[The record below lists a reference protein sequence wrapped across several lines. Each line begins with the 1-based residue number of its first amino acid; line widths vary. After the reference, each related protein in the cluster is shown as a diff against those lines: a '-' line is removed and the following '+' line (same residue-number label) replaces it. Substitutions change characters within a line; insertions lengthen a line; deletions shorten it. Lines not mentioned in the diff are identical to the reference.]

1 MPDTTTTTTAPA
13 DSPEGAKFQLGP
25 FLIRAANIGGLAI
38 IILVMVFVV
47 YSISPRFLSPFN
59 IFTLTRN
66 LAIDTVIGFA
76 MMVVLACGHM
86 NLAVGSIGVSV
97 IMTTGWLL
105 EGIGLPIPLAIA
117 GGLAAGGVLG
127 WVNGVLTVKT
137 GIHSFVITLATASLY
152 FGAMLI
158 LTKAEA
164 FRELPAAFNALGK
177 ARFGY
182 YSALLVVTG
191 VVAVGLFILFKF
203 SVIGRQILA
212 AGANPVAAE
221 MSGAPV
227 GRALVTAHTLSGLIA
242 GIAGVMVTARLAAA
256 LPSVG
261 ADWLLPSFLAPL
273 LGGTLLIG
281 GFVSVVG
288 AILGAVL
295 VTVLQNGLV
304 LLNVGSFWVQF
315 YLGITLLAAVGLD
328 RWRSV
333 YAQRKGLM

>member
-1 MPDTTTTTTAPA
+1 MPQSSAGTD
-13 DSPEGAKFQLGP
+13 PEQTKFRLAP
-25 FLIRAANIGGLAI
+25 FLIRAANVGGLAL
-38 IILVMVFVV
+38 IILILVLVV
-47 YSISPRFLSPFN
+47 TTITPRFLSPFN

-97 IMTTGWLL
+97 IMTTGFFL
-105 EGIGLPIPLAIA
+105 EGLGWPIPVSIA
-117 GGLAAGGVLG
+117 GGLCAGVLLG
-127 WVNGVLTVKT
+127 WINGVLTVKT
-137 GIHSFVITLATASLY
+137 GIHSFIITLATASLY
-152 FGAMLI
+152 FGLMLI
-158 LTKAEA
+158 LTRAEA
-164 FRELPAAFNALGK
+164 YRELPAAFNALGK

-191 VVAVGLFILFKF
+191 VVAAGLFILFKY
-203 SVIGRQILA
+203 SIIGRQILA

-221 MSGAPV
+221 MSGTPV
-227 GRALVTAHTLSGLIA
+227 GRAIVVAHTLSGLIA

-281 GFVSVVG
+281 GFVSVIG
-288 AILGAVL
+288 TLLGAVL
-295 VTVLQNGLV
+295 VTIIQNGLV
-304 LLNVGSFWVQF
+304 LLDVGSFWVQF
-315 YLGITLLAAVGLD
+315 YLGITLLVAVGLD

-333 YAQRKGLM
+333 YAQRLGLV